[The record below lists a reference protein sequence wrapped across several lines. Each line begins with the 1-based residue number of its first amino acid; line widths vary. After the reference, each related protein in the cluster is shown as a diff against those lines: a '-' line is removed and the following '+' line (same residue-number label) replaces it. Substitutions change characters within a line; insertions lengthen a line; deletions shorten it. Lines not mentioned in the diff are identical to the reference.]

1 MLLSP
6 VLVATA
12 GSSTAEGLSGV
23 TGSVGGVTGVS
34 GSSGT
39 VGFSVIFVIE
49 ILTTVLLPAISN
61 TSTLMSVFFANVF
74 LYVLSST
81 FVKPSIACTFSLAV
95 SVTSTASYV
104 ISFVLYVTLTSGAV
118 LSILVTSTVTTVL
131 FPALS

>member
-6 VLVATA
+6 VLGATA

-81 FVKPSIACTFSLAV
+81 FVKPSTDCTSSLAV
-95 SVTSTASYV
+95 SVTSTFLFVS
-104 ISFVLYVTLTSGAV
+104 SFVLYVALTSGAV

>member
-6 VLVATA
+6 VLGATA

-104 ISFVLYVTLTSGAV
+104 ISFVLYVTLTSGTV

-131 FPALS
+131 FPAIS

>member
-1 MLLSP
+1 
-6 VLVATA
+6 
-12 GSSTAEGLSGV
+12 
-23 TGSVGGVTGVS
+23 
-34 GSSGT
+34 
-39 VGFSVIFVIE
+39 
-49 ILTTVLLPAISN
+49 
-61 TSTLMSVFFANVF
+61 MSVFFANVF

>member
-6 VLVATA
+6 VLGATA

-81 FVKPSIACTFSLAV
+81 FVKPSIDRTSSSVV
-95 SVTSTASYV
+95 SVTSTFPLVS
-104 ISFVLYVTLTSGAV
+104 SLVLYVAVTSGAV
-118 LSILVTSTVTTVL
+118 LSILEISTVTTVL
-131 FPALS
+131 FPAIS